1 MSAFVDI
8 AAATT
13 TAVTG
18 SQIIAAAA
26 LVGGGMALA
35 GVAAGAGVG
44 DALVGSRTI
53 EGVARQ
59 PEARGPLLT
68 LAFLFIGITDSF
80 PIIGLVL
87 ALLIIFTKGLAS

>member
-1 MSAFVDI
+1 MSTLVDLG
-8 AAATT
+8 AAA
-13 TAVTG
+13 VTISG
-18 SQIIAAAA
+18 TQIISAAA

-35 GVAAGAGVG
+35 GVAAGAGIG

-59 PEARGPLLT
+59 PEARGSLLT
-68 LAFLFIGITDSF
+68 LAFLFVGITDSF

-87 ALLIIFTKGLAS
+87 ALLIIFTKGLA

>member
-1 MSAFVDI
+1 MSVFVDI
-8 AAATT
+8 AAASTT
-13 TAVTG
+13 ITG
-18 SQIIAAAA
+18 TQIVAAAG
-26 LVGGGMALA
+26 LIGGGMALA
-35 GVAAGAGVG
+35 GVAAGAGIG

-59 PEARGPLLT
+59 PEARGSLLT
-68 LAFLFIGITDSF
+68 LAFLFVGITDSF